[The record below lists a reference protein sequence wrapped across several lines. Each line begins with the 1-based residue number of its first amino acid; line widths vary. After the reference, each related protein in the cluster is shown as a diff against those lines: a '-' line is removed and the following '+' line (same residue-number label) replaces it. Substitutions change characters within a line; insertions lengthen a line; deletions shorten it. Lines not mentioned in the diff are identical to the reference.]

1 VCSVQCAVCSVQCAV
16 CSVQCGARAV
26 GTNHVRLV
34 DVVDDGGASEE
45 GGDDDDG
52 RPREGRGPRRHP
64 PAAEPLATGHPPGSP
79 TPVPNGHLHP
89 QKESGVRTPN
99 QHQAK
104 HDVSGNICTVLLNNR
119 CISFLRPN
127 IASYQLVFH
136 AIFFSKKKQ
145 RKHRFLPVQIPRH
158 HTNQLTKIYCKA
170 GEFVGAERERERERE
185 REKLKFEDRVRRA
198 VVEWRDWSSTGAPW
212 AYRHI
217 PMTAWPQGTRG
228 GAGHCTHLRPARA
241 HCTQAPED
249 RARCRANGH
258 RFVMCHTVV
267 VEPRI

>member
-1 VCSVQCAVCSVQCAV
+1 MSNRWCAV

-136 AIFFSKKKQ
+136 AIFFSKKNKENIASFQ
-145 RKHRFLPVQIPRH
+145 FKYQDIIQ
-158 HTNQLTKIYCKA
+158 TNSPKSTVRLENLLAQ
-170 GEFVGAERERERERE
+170 RE

-217 PMTAWPQGTRG
+217 PVTAWPQGTRG